1 MMCHSGHGVCEKCQK
16 MLKEC
21 PQCRSAYT
29 GTRNYMMEQLVL
41 KLKKIKI
48 QLEPTSIE
56 EQSKA
61 AVLKANA
68 IAEAAAKKDK
78 GNLAKKPRV
87 NRKNNPIED
96 NVIPDFFR
104 TLNPTILDN
113 KMMSGNSIISNRPN
127 IADNATIYRKPLQIK
142 GTHLRCQFLN
152 CAAELPICRLYN
164 HIRYF
169 HKDYYT
175 ELKPEGK
182 FSIDSHVNLEISA
195 PARNYRHAFKISDF
209 GLFFLKIN
217 IKKEIGE

>member
-16 MLKEC
+16 MMTEC

-29 GTRNYMMEQLVL
+29 GTRNYMMEQLVT
-41 KLKKIKI
+41 KLKKVKI
-48 QLEPTSIE
+48 QFEPPTVE
-56 EQSKA
+56 DKTKM
-61 AVLKANA
+61 LKATA
-68 IAEAAAKKDK
+68 IAEASKKD
-78 GNLAKKPRV
+78 GPTAKKPRV
-87 NRKNNPIED
+87 NRKSNPIED
-96 NVIPDFFR
+96 IVIPGFFQS
-104 TLNPTILDN
+104 LNPTIRDS

-152 CAAELPICRLYN
+152 CTEELPICRLYN

-169 HKDYYT
+169 HKDYFA

-182 FSIDSHVNLEISA
+182 FSIDTHVNLELSV
-195 PARNYRHAFKISDF
+195 PARNYRHALSVTDF

-217 IKKEIGE
+217 VKKEIGE